1 MYRRKQPP
9 DVCEISTNGES
20 VSLNLGVFPMQAHV
34 KNALMTT
41 ALVLATIFILR
52 RVPVTRDVVDKALAG

>member
-1 MYRRKQPP
+1 
-9 DVCEISTNGES
+9 
-20 VSLNLGVFPMQAHV
+20 MQAHV